1 MFKRLILLSLALVL
15 GGALLTQS
23 ASASK
28 KHTVKWEKADAPV
41 SLPILMYHSVEN
53 KPGNGLCVPPEQL
66 EQQLKYLHEQG
77 YYTVTPAEAY
87 KILAQNKVPK
97 KHKKLV
103 MVTFDDGYEN
113 NYTAAYPLLKKYH
126 IHATIGLITSKV
138 DTQGMLTLK
147 QVKEMKKSKWVSF
160 VSHTQNHQ
168 ELNQLD
174 EAGQREEMQA
184 SRTWLKQNLHQKPDL
199 LVYPVGRYNEVSP
212 KVAKESGYKLALTTK
227 PGLANAEQ
235 GLYELHRQRV
245 VPDMT
250 QEAFAKLLQP

>member
-1 MFKRLILLSLALVL
+1 M
-15 GGALLTQS
+15 
-23 ASASK
+23 
-28 KHTVKWEKADAPV
+28 
-41 SLPILMYHSVEN
+41 
-53 KPGNGLCVPPEQL
+53 
-66 EQQLKYLHEQG
+66 KYLHEQD

-168 ELNQLD
+168 ELNRLD
-174 EAGQREEMQA
+174 EAGQREEM
-184 SRTWLKQNLHQKPDL
+184 
-199 LVYPVGRYNEVSP
+199 
-212 KVAKESGYKLALTTK
+212 
-227 PGLANAEQ
+227 
-235 GLYELHRQRV
+235 
-245 VPDMT
+245 
-250 QEAFAKLLQP
+250 

>member
-1 MFKRLILLSLALVL
+1 
-15 GGALLTQS
+15 
-23 ASASK
+23 
-28 KHTVKWEKADAPV
+28 
-41 SLPILMYHSVEN
+41 
-53 KPGNGLCVPPEQL
+53 
-66 EQQLKYLHEQG
+66 
-77 YYTVTPAEAY
+77 
-87 KILAQNKVPK
+87 
-97 KHKKLV
+97 

-168 ELNQLD
+168 ELNRLD
-174 EAGQREEMQA
+174 EAGQREEMQT
-184 SRTWLKQNLHQKPDL
+184 SRTWLKQDLHQKPDL

-250 QEAFAKLLQP
+250 QEVFAKLLQP